1 MSDNIVPGQLAPTIL
16 GPVET
21 TSDSSVRSSPT
32 TTTTIRSLPT
42 QSSTTSVVAGKEQ
55 PAAGRDEG
63 PSRPVTPKPAYT
75 WPTMAKEDS
84 EKQSLDDQ
92 LAKDKVY
99 IKKTPAN
106 CLPGPTF
113 VSQALGTKEV
123 SAIPVAPSSR
133 PESSVKEEFQKMY
146 RREARFMTQR
156 LKAREIQRMCHITP
170 SNDTE
175 FSEYWEQSLLPQ
187 VVHIL
192 ESNIQGAYH
201 INVRKG
207 HGPHERVIDVTTKD
221 NCARVYSEQLKAAK
235 DMVLPEDLSSK
246 TQFDFRDGER
256 VYCIGEL
263 NVHAPLLPDDATTT
277 VANPHYYGDNPVMG
291 DSVGTTSND
300 GGSATLGPL
309 LEIDRR
315 FYRLVNWHLFDD
327 DKINGI
333 RQCNSPTP
341 PSLDLVHPSPDDL
354 ESSSSG
360 RQLVEI
366 GKTVAFSGLMYK
378 TSRPISPPGALAN
391 PRVTTDWDLCE
402 TKESGVTNQI
412 RHVMTGEWSK
422 PLETGITEIA
432 PMPKVG
438 DVVYSAGRS
447 SGYTLGRICQR
458 GYSKNND
465 GSIVRDWAVSSVEDE
480 DGAWLEGM
488 GIQGDSGAGI
498 MNLMTNQLV
507 GQLWG
512 RNHHQMYHEKPAMT
526 YFTAISD
533 VFDDI
538 QERWPGGQCSRPKLP
553 GETQGGTVDGR
564 WLDEDYTKQITHSI
578 LAYGIC

>member
-1 MSDNIVPGQLAPTIL
+1 MTQGQLARTMSGPDETIS
-16 GPVET
+16 G
-21 TSDSSVRSSPT
+21 SSARSSSTRNTPT
-32 TTTTIRSLPT
+32 PSQST
-42 QSSTTSVVAGKEQ
+42 QSSRTSVVVDKQQ
-55 PAAGRDEG
+55 PVAEYEEG
-63 PSRPVTPKPAYT
+63 QSRPITPKPAYT
-75 WPTMAKEDS
+75 WPMMSKEDS
-84 EKQSLDDQ
+84 GKHALDAQ

-99 IKKTPAN
+99 IKTTPAN

-113 VSQALGTKEV
+113 GSQALGTKEG
-123 SAIPVAPSSR
+123 SAAPVTPSSG
-133 PESSVKEEFQKMY
+133 PESLAKEEFQKIY
-146 RREARFMTQR
+146 QREARAMTRR
-156 LKAREIQRMCHITP
+156 LKAREIQRMCHVTP

-207 HGPHERVIDVTTKD
+207 HGPNERVIDVTTKE

-235 DMVLPEDLSSK
+235 NRVLPEDLSSK

-256 VYCIGEL
+256 VYCIGEI
-263 NVHAPLLPDDATTT
+263 NVHAPLLPDVATTP

-300 GGSATLGPL
+300 GGSATLGPV

-327 DKINGI
+327 DKIDGI

-341 PSLDLVHPSPDDL
+341 PSLDFVHPSPDDL
-354 ESSSSG
+354 LSYSSG
-360 RQLVEI
+360 RRLVEI
-366 GKTVAFSGLMYK
+366 GKTVAYSGLMYK
-378 TSRPISPPGALAN
+378 TSRPISPPEALAN
-391 PRVTTDWDLCE
+391 PRVTTDWALCE
-402 TKESGVTNQI
+402 TKESGIANRI
-412 RHVMTGEWSK
+412 RHVMTGEWSR

-458 GYSKNND
+458 GYSKNKD
-465 GSIVRDWAVSSVEDE
+465 GSIVRDWAVSSIEDE

-498 MNLMTNQLV
+498 MNLITNELV

-512 RNHHQMYHEKPAMT
+512 RNHYKKCHEKPAVT
-526 YFTAISD
+526 YFTAI
-533 VFDDI
+533 
-538 QERWPGGQCSRPKLP
+538 
-553 GETQGGTVDGR
+553 
-564 WLDEDYTKQITHSI
+564 
-578 LAYGIC
+578 